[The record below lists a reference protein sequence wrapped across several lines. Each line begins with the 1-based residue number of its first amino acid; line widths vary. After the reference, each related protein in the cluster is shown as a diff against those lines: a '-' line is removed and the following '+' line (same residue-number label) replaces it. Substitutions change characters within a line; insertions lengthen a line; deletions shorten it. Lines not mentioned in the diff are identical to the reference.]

1 MLRSRLAPTPS
12 GYLHLGNAINFILT
26 WLLVRQAG
34 GVLKLRIDDADA
46 GRCRPEFVT
55 DIFRQLDWLG
65 LDWDEGPGGPDDFAA
80 RFSQLQRL
88 EEYRALLAVL
98 AERGLVFA
106 CLCSRRRIRETA
118 GPDGIYPG
126 TCRQRRFSSAS
137 AHTLRVRVPPSWS
150 VGLVAGASDPEIV
163 TVHPAAELG
172 DFILWR
178 RDNLPAYQLASLGD
192 DLADRINLVV
202 RGRDLLP
209 STAAQLFLA
218 AQLGPAGQGF
228 GRAEFLHHPLLTDSR
243 GGKLS
248 KSDQALSLA
257 AMRQNGMVI
266 GAIYRQAAA
275 FIGLES
281 RDIDSLAEL
290 RAAFKAAWETNPG
303 PLKPSKAKRE

>member
-12 GYLHLGNAINFILT
+12 GYLHLGNAINFVLT
-26 WLLVRQAG
+26 WLLVRRAG

-55 DIFRQLDWLG
+55 DIFHQLEWLG
-65 LDWDEGPGGPDDFAA
+65 LDWDEGPSGPDDFAA

-88 EEYRALLAVL
+88 EQYRALLAVL

-118 GPDGIYPG
+118 GPDGLYPG
-126 TCRQRRFSSAS
+126 TCRRRRLRPAS

-150 VGLVAGASDPEIV
+150 ANLVAGFPDPDTI
-163 TVHPAAELG
+163 TVHPGAELG
-172 DFILWR
+172 DFIVWR

-228 GRAEFLHHPLLTDSR
+228 CRAEFLHHPLLTDAR

-257 AMRQNGMVI
+257 AMRQSGI
-266 GAIYRQAAA
+266 ATGAIYRHAAA

-281 RDIDSLAEL
+281 RNIDSLAEL
-290 RAAFKAAWETNPG
+290 QAAFKSAWESNPG
-303 PLKPSKAKRE
+303 RLKPSQSKG